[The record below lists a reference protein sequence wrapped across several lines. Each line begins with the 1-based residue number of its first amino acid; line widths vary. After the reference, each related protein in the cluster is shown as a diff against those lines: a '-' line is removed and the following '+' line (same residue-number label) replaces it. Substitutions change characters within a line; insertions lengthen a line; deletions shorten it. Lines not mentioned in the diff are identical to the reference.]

1 MKRVMSDKR
10 KLARRLGVLVIF
22 AGPVLMLGLA
32 LGLMPVAAR
41 AQGDIICVSPTGDY
55 LTIQEAVDAAS
66 AGDEIRVA
74 SGTYAENVVITK
86 TLTMSGGWRA
96 SCSEINTDPNASTAL
111 VPDQVHD
118 TLHGFHP
125 QAGRLSDNP
134 GHHLFPPHLLEK
146 PMTEPLLIAQATLSP
161 TLDALTD
168 TAIWIVGLDH
178 AGAEVEAG
186 SRHLKG
192 SLALVVGSEGE
203 GLHDLVRKKCDIFLK
218 LPMKGKIESLNAA
231 VAGSVALYLAYL
243 SREA

>member
-10 KLARRLGVLVIF
+10 KLARRLGVLVLF

-111 VPDQVHD
+111 VPDQ
-118 TLHGFHP
+118 
-125 QAGRLSDNP
+125 GRAVTIDP
-134 GHHLFPPHLLEK
+134 GASGVE
-146 PMTEPLLIAQATLSP
+146 
-161 TLDALTD
+161 
-168 TAIWIVGLDH
+168 VGI
-178 AGAEVEAG
+178 
-186 SRHLKG
+186 S
-192 SLALVVGSEGE
+192 SIS
-203 GLHDLVRKKCDIFLK
+203 
-218 LPMKGKIESLNAA
+218 MKGDATGLGLSLIHI
-231 VAGSVALYLAYL
+231 
-243 SREA
+243 